1 LARTVP
7 PHEIPGEEGSRSHAL
22 RRLPASILIIDN
34 LAHPLSPS
42 LGPVVGGAPKTL
54 SERPIA
60 CKAADF
66 SSRKRMDFDNC
77 SLFHPV
83 YNNDYSSFCLK

>member
-1 LARTVP
+1 M
-7 PHEIPGEEGSRSHAL
+7 
-22 RRLPASILIIDN
+22 ASSLVIDN

-60 CKAADF
+60 CKQPF

-83 YNNDYSSFCLK
+83 YNNDYSSFGLK